1 MTQSLKTEPR
11 ITRENNVGYIL
22 YKVHVRKWSVVEDKH
37 IKMKPKF
44 MYFVFELDGEC
55 KFTKTKQYSDGRNMF
70 LAATLVGRRGDSVH
84 GVTNN
89 RP

>member
-1 MTQSLKTEPR
+1 
-11 ITRENNVGYIL
+11 
-22 YKVHVRKWSVVEDKH
+22 
-37 IKMKPKF
+37 MKPKF

-84 GVTNN
+84 GVTKNQ
-89 RP
+89 P